1 MQRQTWDR
9 FSIKAEVQRRGESLT
24 GLAIDAGLEESACR
38 VALVRRNIR
47 GEQAIAAFLGVSVED
62 LWPDRFKAPK
72 RKTIAE
78 RRRLA
83 SQNRSPSADIV
94 EAA

>member
-1 MQRQTWDR
+1 MQRRTWDR
-9 FSIKAEVQRRGESLT
+9 YSIKAEIERRGESLT
-24 GLAIDAGLEESACR
+24 GLAIDADLEKSACR

-47 GEQAIAAFLGVSVED
+47 GEKVIAAFLGVSVEE
-62 LWPDRFKAPK
+62 LWPDRYKAPK

-78 RRRLA
+78 RERLA
-83 SQNRSPSADIV
+83 RQKRDATPDIG

>member
-1 MQRQTWDR
+1 MQRWDR
-9 FSIKAEVQRRGESLT
+9 FSIKAEVQRRGETLT
-24 GLAIDAGLEESACR
+24 GLAIDADLEESACR
-38 VALVRRNIR
+38 VALVRRNVR
-47 GEQAIAAFLGVSVED
+47 GEQAIAAFLGVSVEE
-62 LWPDRFKAPK
+62 LWPDRYEAPK

-83 SQNRSPSADIV
+83 SQKRSASADLG

>member
-1 MQRQTWDR
+1 MERWDR

-24 GLAIDAGLEESACR
+24 GLAIGAGLEESACR
-38 VALVRRNIR
+38 VALVRRNTR
-47 GEQAIAAFLGVSVED
+47 GEKAIAAFLGIPVED
-62 LWPDRFKAPK
+62 LWPERYKAPK

-83 SQNRSPSADIV
+83 RQKRRSCVDIG

>member
-9 FSIKAEVQRRGESLT
+9 FSIKAEIQRRGETLT
-24 GLAIDAGLEESACR
+24 GLAIDAGLEDSACR
-38 VALVRRNIR
+38 VALVRRNFR
-47 GEQAIAAFLGVSVED
+47 GEEVIAKFLGISVEE
-62 LWPDRFKAPK
+62 LWPDRYKAPK

-83 SQNRSPSADIV
+83 SQKRAAGTDIG

>member
-9 FSIKAEVQRRGESLT
+9 FSIKAEIQRRGETLT
-24 GLAIDAGLEESACR
+24 GLAIDAGLEDSACR
-38 VALVRRNIR
+38 VALVRRNFR
-47 GEQAIAAFLGVSVED
+47 GEKVIAKFLGIPVEE
-62 LWPDRFKAPK
+62 LWPDRYKAPK

-83 SQNRSPSADIV
+83 SQKRAAGSDIG

>member
-83 SQNRSPSADIV
+83 SQKRPASADIV

>member
-1 MQRQTWDR
+1 MPRQTWDR
-9 FSIKAEVQRRGESLT
+9 FSIKAEIQRRGETLT
-24 GLAIDAGLEESACR
+24 GLAIDAGLEDSACR
-38 VALVRRNIR
+38 VALVRRNFR
-47 GEQAIAAFLGVSVED
+47 GEEVIAKFLGIPVEE
-62 LWPDRFKAPK
+62 LWPDRYKAPK

-83 SQNRSPSADIV
+83 SQKRAAGADIG

>member
-1 MQRQTWDR
+1 MQRWDR
-9 FSIKAEVQRRGESLT
+9 FSIKAEVQRRGETLT
-24 GLAIDAGLEESACR
+24 GLAIDADLEESACR

-47 GEQAIAAFLGVSVED
+47 GETAIAAFLGVPVED
-62 LWPDRFKAPK
+62 LWPDRYKTPK

-83 SQNRSPSADIV
+83 SQKRQVRTDIG

>member
-47 GEQAIAAFLGVSVED
+47 GEQAIAAFLGVPVED
-62 LWPDRFKAPK
+62 LWPDRYKAPK

-83 SQNRSPSADIV
+83 SQKQASAVDIG

>member
-1 MQRQTWDR
+1 MQRWDR
-9 FSIKAEVQRRGESLT
+9 FSIKAEVQRRGETLT

-38 VALVRRNIR
+38 VALVRRNTR
-47 GEQAIAAFLGVSVED
+47 GEQAIAAYLGIPVED
-62 LWPDRFKAPK
+62 LWPDRHKMPK

-83 SQNRSPSADIV
+83 SQKRDACTDIG

>member
-1 MQRQTWDR
+1 MQQKTWDR
-9 FSIKAEVQRRGESLT
+9 FSIKAEIQRRGETLT
-24 GLAIDAGLEESACR
+24 GLAIDAGLEDSACR
-38 VALVRRNIR
+38 IALVRRNIR
-47 GEQAIAAFLGVSVED
+47 GEQVIASFLGVPLEE
-62 LWPDRFKAPK
+62 LWPKRYKVPK

-83 SQNRSPSADIV
+83 SQKRAPDADIG